1 MIKVTEIILNSIF
14 IFFPVSLYINYLEY
28 IETNAKE
35 EKNII
40 LNILF
45 ILSLYLI
52 VLYNENK
59 NEYLLIFYNILLI
72 SSILRKEKRLFL
84 LLFIITI
91 INISKYKISTEL
103 FIIKMLLEMTII
115 IIKRIP
121 VKIKIISFSIIE
133 LLYFFIIT
141 KKPITLNLIITCC
154 IIVFIEIITII
165 IINNIINRK
174 QKNIAI
180 NEVVKELEKEK
191 LLRSSISKLTH
202 ELKNPIAVC
211 KGYLGMIDLNDNS
224 KTEKYLS
231 IITEEIER
239 SKTIMDEFSA
249 YGKLKKLESEEM
261 DLSLLLEDISHVLTP
276 IFKEDNAILDIP
288 KIKELYIKGDYNKL
302 KQVFI
307 NLLKNT
313 LEAKKENRQL
323 VVTIKLKEYKENI
336 LISINDNGIGMSE
349 NTLSKIYE
357 VFYTTKP
364 QGTGLGLTFSKEV
377 IELHQGTINIKSEK
391 DKGTNIIIRLP
402 K

>member
-1 MIKVTEIILNSIF
+1 
-14 IFFPVSLYINYLEY
+14 
-28 IETNAKE
+28 
-35 EKNII
+35 
-40 LNILF
+40 
-45 ILSLYLI
+45 
-52 VLYNENK
+52 
-59 NEYLLIFYNILLI
+59 
-72 SSILRKEKRLFL
+72 
-84 LLFIITI
+84 
-91 INISKYKISTEL
+91 
-103 FIIKMLLEMTII
+103 
-115 IIKRIP
+115 
-121 VKIKIISFSIIE
+121 
-133 LLYFFIIT
+133 
-141 KKPITLNLIITCC
+141 
-154 IIVFIEIITII
+154 
-165 IINNIINRK
+165 
-174 QKNIAI
+174 
-180 NEVVKELEKEK
+180 
-191 LLRSSISKLTH
+191 
-202 ELKNPIAVC
+202 
-211 KGYLGMIDLNDNS
+211 
-224 KTEKYLS
+224 
-231 IITEEIER
+231 
-239 SKTIMDEFSA
+239 MDEFSA

-323 VVTIKLKEYKENI
+323 VVNIKLKEYKENI